1 MKRTLALTATLLLT
15 TLLSAAPTAEQ
26 LYRAGRDSLQRGQL
40 DKAVELFEKAIA
52 ANPKDSDYH
61 FWLGNAYASATMKA
75 GLTQQAGLAKKTLA
89 SFEKAVQLDPNNIE
103 ARFGLIDYYLR
114 APGFLGGSEPKA
126 MQQAA
131 EIRKREKLAGH
142 RAYARIYM
150 RQKKTELARKELVD
164 AVKEQPS
171 SARAHYFLANFL
183 VNEKNFAGAI
193 REYETAIKLDPNY
206 MPSWF
211 RLGQSIAQTGQNFGR
226 GEEALRKYLTH
237 KPTWDEPQHVG
248 AWYWLGQ
255 LYEKQGKKQ
264 AAKSAYIN
272 AQRLAPGEKDI
283 EAAIKRVS

>member
-1 MKRTLALTATLLLT
+1 VKRIPAVIAALLFAT
-15 TLLSAAPTAEQ
+15 TLLAAPTAEQ
-26 LYRAGRDSLQRGQL
+26 LYRAGRDALQRGQL
-40 DKAVELFEKAIA
+40 DKAVEQFEKAVA
-52 ANPKDSDYH
+52 AKPNDANYH
-61 FWLGNAYASATMKA
+61 FWLGNAYGSATMKA
-75 GLTQQAGLAKKTLA
+75 NMVNQAGLARKTLA
-89 SFEKAVQLDPNNIE
+89 SFEKAVQLDPNHIE

-114 APGFLGGSEPKA
+114 APGFMGGSEPKA

-131 EIRKREKLAGH
+131 EIKKREALAGH

-171 SARAHYFLANFL
+171 SAKAHYFLGNFL

-193 REYETAIKLDPNY
+193 REYETAIKLDPGY
-206 MPSWF
+206 MAAWF
-211 RLGQSIAQTGQNFGR
+211 RLGQSIAQTGQNFAR
-226 GEEALRKYLTH
+226 GEEALKKYLNH
-237 KPTWDEPQHVG
+237 QPTWDEPQHVG

-283 EAAIKRVS
+283 EAALKRVS